1 MRKEAEQHLLKSI
14 ELDGMQAEPY
24 LALGKLYI
32 SVNLPRRAET
42 QLQEALRWDPENS
55 EAQKLLRE
63 LGTASGEQDGARRRF
78 KTPFS
83 RS

>member
-55 EAQKLLRE
+55 EAQKLLHE
-63 LGTASGEQDGARRRF
+63 LGTARGEQDGARRRF